1 MWGKGGEGFLQKA
14 LSSLPHAPIPPLPKT
29 FMLIES
35 LFAAF
40 PVYLRPV
47 FIVALSDKEVPVSME
62 TGTSR
67 MAIKFFRVAG
77 FPPCG
82 FSTSWRKRGNGI
94 RTVLWL
100 SFCFLQP
107 RCRVRPSFRRDFE
120 RGGKAIKIAAL
131 HEMIHVN
138 DHGGKPIQITGFVV
152 VGYAG
157 RQRGRIE
164 RFIQQRIQNLRH
176 IPAWEQRFHG
186 IVDIGPFLVVDVSV
200 GTGGETIASSSN
212 RAV

>member
-1 MWGKGGEGFLQKA
+1 
-14 LSSLPHAPIPPLPKT
+14 
-29 FMLIES
+29 MLIES

-47 FIVALSDKEVPVSME
+47 FIVARSDKRGSRLHGDGNLSNGNQIFSAWRDFRHVGSPPAGGKGE
-62 TGTSR
+62 TGSGR
-67 MAIKFFRVAG
+67 FYGCPFVFFNLAVE
-77 FPPCG
+77 CG
-82 FSTSWRKRGNGI
+82 
-94 RTVLWL
+94 LL
-100 SFCFLQP
+100 
-107 RCRVRPSFRRDFE
+107 FRRDFE

-176 IPAWEQRFHG
+176 IPAREQRFHG

-200 GTGGETIASSSN
+200 ATGGENQRLQQQQGRLIRRNSRGRRLLQLGGPAA
-212 RAV
+212 RCGLG